1 VRIAML
7 VPKIIALEKPWNIL
21 RIMREVILCEKTIR
35 KVDIVNNEIPIVKI
49 LFLPI
54 ISPSLP
60 KGNRKIADVSIKL
73 LITQLRL
80 IAFVWRSLPIE
91 GKARF
96 TAEVRKGVRKAAN
109 VEIRSTDFLKDFSSD
124 ISAFIFIPFPLYR

>member
-1 VRIAML
+1 ML
-7 VPKIIALEKPWNIL
+7 VPKIIALENPWNIL
-21 RIMREVILCEKTIR
+21 RIMRDVILCEKTI
-35 KVDIVNNEIPIVKI
+35 KKADTVNNEIPIVKI

-109 VEIRSTDFLKDFSSD
+109 VETRSTDFLKDFSLDS
-124 ISAFIFIPFPLYR
+124 SAFIFIPFSLNQ